1 MARAAV
7 LGLHDVEGI
16 IVSMIQLL
24 RRLYRHR
31 IAILIKAAV
40 VTAALLVLQQLTLP
54 LVQPL
59 ALLDFLG
66 REGDRF
72 LVGAFL

>member
-24 RRLYRHR
+24 CRLYRHR

-40 VTAALLVLQQLTLP
+40 VATALLIIQQLTLP
-54 LVQPL
+54 LVQSL

-66 REGDRF
+66 GEGDRF